1 MHSAGQNPMYH
12 AKTKHI
18 DIKFHFSR
26 EKVDGDVIALEYKPT
41 EEMVADGFT
50 KALPRAKLIKF
61 LTSLHLA
68 V

>member
-1 MHSAGQNPMYH
+1 MYH

-26 EKVDGDVIALEYKPT
+26 EKVDGDVIALEYNPT
-41 EEMVADGFT
+41 DEMVANGLT
-50 KALPRAKLIKF
+50 KSLPRVKHTKSI
-61 LTSLHLA
+61 TNSTLA